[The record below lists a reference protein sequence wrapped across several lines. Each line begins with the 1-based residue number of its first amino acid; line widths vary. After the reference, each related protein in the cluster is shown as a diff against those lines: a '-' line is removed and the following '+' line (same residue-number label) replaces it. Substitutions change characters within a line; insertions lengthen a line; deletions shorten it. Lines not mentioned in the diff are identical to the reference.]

1 LSDEARVVA
10 ALRLA
15 ELRAGFGEKLVA
27 RLDEL
32 AAALTRARAGDGI
45 ARAEARML
53 AHRLAGT
60 AGSYGYAG
68 AGRHATVIEQAL
80 DGDDAVGD
88 AAWSGI
94 FAALDAARISS
105 GP

>member
-1 LSDEARVVA
+1 MSLSDEARVVA

-15 ELRAGFGEKLVA
+15 ELRAGFGEKLLA
-27 RLDEL
+27 RLDDL

-45 ARAEARML
+45 ARTEARLL

-68 AGRHATVIEQAL
+68 ASRHATAIEQAL
-80 DGDDAVGD
+80 EVDGALDD
-88 AAWSGI
+88 AAWAEV
-94 FAALDAARISS
+94 FAALDAARV
-105 GP
+105 G